1 MRDNGQAVPNRW
13 PIFICYRQADGKVA
27 AARIFALLHER
38 AVPTASD
45 GTAEPVLDV
54 YFDQAAPGVGDFT
67 TVHESFL
74 KRARAM
80 IIICTPGAKLH
91 EGPDDWVQRE
101 IDWWLAN
108 REVPPILVDPLGA
121 DLRYV
126 PDAIAKKWPN
136 AQRIRLIEADW
147 DRLPEADRVALD
159 DRVRNQFL
167 GAIVPSSDMFYRQEL
182 EQDRAR
188 TARLQRVRWS
198 LTALAAVLV
207 LVIGAAVWIYNLRN
221 ISEAARI
228 EAEAARAE
236 AVAARDAEAAAKEL
250 VRARAI
256 EGQAAR
262 ALIEAGLINVLEGF
276 EALDAYRPE
285 FEQWEATFREQAR
298 QLSAA
303 AREVLP
309 PCEDIESFLVAEGQ
323 LLSFPLEGLPEQE
336 HMYAFLAKVPGSSPD
351 PGSWFPAVLEVFI
364 TDDDRVQ
371 PGRDMSARSLMQDLE
386 DTGVTSR
393 WSLLIGLSAP
403 HALTHRD
410 QTYRIRRRA
419 IGMDDWGDMKMSFDI
434 CREVTT
440 APSTQ

>member
-1 MRDNGQAVPNRW
+1 MEGSGQAVPIRW

-27 AARIFALLHER
+27 AARIFGLLHER
-38 AVPTASD
+38 AVPTAQD
-45 GTAEPVLDV
+45 GTDPPVLDV

-80 IIICTPGAKLH
+80 IVICTPGAKLN
-91 EGPDDWVQRE
+91 EGPGDWVHRE

-108 REVPPILVDPLGA
+108 REIAPILVDPLGA

-126 PDAIAKKWPN
+126 PDAIARKWPN
-136 AQRIRLIEADW
+136 AQRIRMIEADW
-147 DRLPEADRVALD
+147 DRLAEADRAALD
-159 DRVRNQFL
+159 DRIRNQFL

-198 LTALAAVLV
+198 LAALVAVLV
-207 LVIGAAVWIYNLRN
+207 LVLGGAVWIYNLRT

-262 ALIEAGLINVLEGF
+262 ALIEAGLIDVLEGF
-276 EALDAYRPE
+276 GSLDAYKPE
-285 FEQWEATFREQAR
+285 FEQWEAGFREQAEELFR
-298 QLSAA
+298 T
-303 AREVLP
+303 ARTVLP
-309 PCEDIESFLVAEGQ
+309 PCEDIASFLVAEGQ

-351 PGSWFPAVLEVFI
+351 PGDWFPAVLEIFI
-364 TDDDRVQ
+364 TDRDRVR
-371 PGRDMSARSLMQDLE
+371 PGREVNGQSLMRDLK
-386 DTGVTSR
+386 DAGVSSR

-403 HALTHRD
+403 HVLTHRD
-410 QTYRIRRRA
+410 QTYRIRSRA
-419 IGMDDWGDMKMSFDI
+419 ISMDDWGDMKMSFDI
-434 CREVTT
+434 CRENV
-440 APSTQ
+440 AVSSAD